1 MSILVDKNTKVLV
14 QGLTGKTGTFHTEQ
28 ALAYHG
34 TKMVGGIHPK
44 KGGETWAG
52 SKGESL
58 PSFATVAEG
67 KDKTGA
73 NASVIYVPP
82 AGAAEAII
90 EAIEA
95 EIPLIVCITE
105 GIPVMDMIKVKARLD
120 RAASRL
126 IGPNCPGVLTPDEC
140 KIGIMPGNIFR
151 KGSVG
156 VVSRSGTLTYE
167 AVFQTTNVGLG
178 QTTAV
183 GIGGDPVKGT
193 EFIDVLEMFL
203 ADDETK
209 SIIMIGEIGGTAE
222 EDAAQFLADE
232 AKRGRRKPVVGFI
245 AGRTAPPGRRMGHAG
260 AIVSGGKG
268 DAASKIAAMEAAG
281 ITVSPSPSE
290 LGRTLKELLVGAPA

>member
-1 MSILVDKNTKVLV
+1 MSILVNKNTKVLV

-44 KGGETWAG
+44 KGGETWTGA
-52 SKGESL
+52 KGESL
-58 PSFATVAEG
+58 PIFASVAEG
-67 KDKTGA
+67 KKVTGA
-73 NASVIYVPP
+73 DASVIYVPP
-82 AGAAEAII
+82 AGAAEAIL
-90 EAIEA
+90 EAIDA

-105 GIPVMDMIKVKARLD
+105 GIPVMDMVKVKARLSGSK
-120 RAASRL
+120 SRL
-126 IGPNCPGVLTPDEC
+126 IGPNCPGVLTPEEC
-140 KIGIMPGNIFR
+140 KIGIMPGSIFK

-183 GIGGDPVKGT
+183 GIGGDPVNGT
-193 EFIDVLEMFL
+193 NFIDVLELFL
-203 ADDETK
+203 ADEATQ
-209 SIIMIGEIGGTAE
+209 SIIMIGEIGGDAE
-222 EDAAQFLADE
+222 EQAAQFLIDE
-232 AKRGRRKPVVGFI
+232 AKRGRKKPMAGFI

-268 DAASKIAAMEAAG
+268 DAESKIAAMEAAG
-281 ITVSPSPSE
+281 IRVAASPSE
-290 LGRTLKELLVGAPA
+290 LGTTLKAVLNG

>member
-1 MSILVDKNTKVLV
+1 MSILINKNTKVLV

-34 TKMVGGIHPK
+34 TKMVGGIHPS
-44 KGGETWAG
+44 KGGETWTGA
-52 SKGESL
+52 KGETL
-58 PSFATVAEG
+58 PIFATVAEG
-67 KDKTGA
+67 KQKTGA
-73 NASVIYVPP
+73 DASVIYVPP
-82 AGAAEAII
+82 AGAGAAII

-105 GIPVMDMIKVKARLD
+105 GIPVMDMVKVKAKLD
-120 RAASRL
+120 KSKSRL
-126 IGPNCPGVLTPDEC
+126 VGPNCPGIVTPDEC

-167 AVFQTTNVGLG
+167 AVFQTTNEGLG

-193 EFIDVLEMFL
+193 EFIDMLEMFL

-209 SIIMIGEIGGTAE
+209 SIIMIGEIGGSAE

-232 AKRGRRKPVVGFI
+232 AKKGRKKPTVGFI

-260 AIVSGGKG
+260 AIISGGKG
-268 DAASKIAAMEAAG
+268 DAESKIAAMEAAG
-281 ITVSPSPSE
+281 ITISPHPAA
-290 LGRTLKELLVGAPA
+290 LGKTMAALLKG